1 MRSIRAHHPE
11 PTYIPTPYLKSRWR
25 AWNPPGNYGRIAKPS
40 ASYNRDSSIPME
52 SSDTSYNPS
61 SAQINTSSRSSNL
74 DHRFSVRSI
83 ATLPPYHVAPLEN
96 EHVIAREGER
106 AGVDTVIEFPETEA
120 ELEAQREE
128 EMQTL
133 YNIRQARRN
142 QAAEREERRRQRRE
156 AREAGDWARLE
167 QLEAESRARTREAI
181 TPSGV
186 AAANGNNNQD
196 VSLLIAELAS
206 QREARRDRRV
216 TSVSYADLGLARH
229 DGSRIRADSVDSDN
243 RPLLDSAASMASS
256 RVGSRQNSPYRSIGC
271 PLDHR
276 RGQSD
281 ASIISQSSSLARGAD
296 TPATRTTADEWP
308 LRLTPQTSPEAD
320 HHSEHD
326 GDIPTTEPP
335 AYEDDAPPYSSPVLD
350 RGEGP
355 QVPFPSVTPPS
366 PVTQQSPSDQRRQL
380 LPPIQRLP
388 AIEILSAT
396 PANSTPS
403 TPVVARQ
410 DGMER

>member
-1 MRSIRAHHPE
+1 
-11 PTYIPTPYLKSRWR
+11 
-25 AWNPPGNYGRIAKPS
+25 
-40 ASYNRDSSIPME
+40 ME

-256 RVGSRQNSPYRSIGC
+256 RVGSRQNSPYRSIGR

-296 TPATRTTADEWP
+296 TPATRTTTDEWP

-355 QVPFPSVTPPS
+355 RLPFPSVTPPS
-366 PVTQQSPSDQRRQL
+366 PVTQQGPSSEQRRQL

-388 AIEILSAT
+388 AIEILGAT
-396 PANSTPS
+396 PANSAPS
-403 TPVVARQ
+403 TPVFARQ